1 MRVGQGYCIWEKCS
15 DHNPQWNKRQSPKVH
30 VRSIH
35 GNTIFPMKISGLREG
50 RIETSTI
57 CRFCDISILEILP
70 PSYLIFAGPL
80 SLSLSTSICRAV
92 ERWAMAWVERSVE
105 RWVGRRASDR
115 HTSSTVL
122 FLLLSLRGGLR
133 DVQDERQTTKCAVNT
148 SQ

>member
-1 MRVGQGYCIWEKCS
+1 MRVEQGYCIWENSS

-80 SLSLSTSICRAV
+80 SPFFSLFSLYFDLSSGRAMGDGMGRAV
-92 ERWAMAWVERSVE
+92 GRAM
-105 RWVGRRASDR
+105 GRASGVGQTYIIYSTFFIAV
-115 HTSSTVL
+115 TSRRTA
-122 FLLLSLRGGLR
+122 R
-133 DVQDERQTTKCAVNT
+133 CAR
-148 SQ
+148 

>member
-35 GNTIFPMKISGLREG
+35 GSTIFSMKISGLREG

-80 SLSLSTSICRAV
+80 SLLLLSLLLSLDYFDLSSGRAMGDGMG
-92 ERWAMAWVERSVE
+92 RAVERSVE

-115 HTSSTVL
+115 HHLQYFFYCCHFEEEEMKDRQQSVL
-122 FLLLSLRGGLR
+122 
-133 DVQDERQTTKCAVNT
+133 
-148 SQ
+148 